1 MRVLIA
7 GGGTGGHLF
16 PGIALA
22 EEIVT
27 RNPKRNDVLFVG
39 TERGL
44 EAKIVPQNNFKLEL
58 IEVSGL
64 KRVGLRGLIKGLLA
78 VPRAVLQSLRI
89 LRGYKPDVVVGVGG
103 YASGPVVLAAW
114 LLGLPTAVQEQ
125 NAFPGFTNRVLSK
138 IAQVVFTAFPEAE
151 RHFPRK
157 KVQML
162 GNPIRRQLLDNFLKS
177 TVPHEKFNLLVFG
190 GSQGSHVLNQ
200 RMLEAVPFLDSVRE
214 RLVIQHQTGDK
225 ETDKVR
231 EGYAQQSANAE
242 VFDFIRDMSG
252 AYARADA
259 IVCRAGAT
267 TLAELTVSKKPAIL
281 IPFAAAA
288 DNHQELNAR
297 SLVEAG
303 AAVMILE
310 KDLTGERLAKEVF
323 ALMNPDR
330 RKQMEKAAGRLG
342 HPEAAKEIADVLVE
356 MSHRKWGPEGRKA

>member
-27 RNPKRNDVLFVG
+27 RDPKHNDVLFVG
-39 TERGL
+39 TAKGL
-44 EAKIVPQNNFKLEL
+44 EAKVVPQNNFKLEL

-64 KRVGLRGLIKGLLA
+64 KRVGLASFFKGLLA
-78 VPRAVLQSLRI
+78 IPRALLQSLAI
-89 LRGYKPDVVVGVGG
+89 LRRYRPEVVVGVGG

-114 LLGLPTAVQEQ
+114 LTGIPTAVQEQ
-125 NAFPGFTNRVLSK
+125 NAYPGFTNRVLSK
-138 IAQVVFTAFPEAE
+138 FAKAVFTAFPGAE
-151 RHFPRK
+151 RHFPKR

-162 GNPIRRQLLDNFLKS
+162 GNPIRRQLLDNYLKNS
-177 TVPHEKFNLLVFG
+177 VPHEKFNLLVFG
-190 GSQGSHVLNQ
+190 GSQGSHVVNQ
-200 RMLEAVPFLDSVRE
+200 RMLEAVPFLDSVRDK
-214 RLVIQHQTGDK
+214 LVIQHQTGEK
-225 ETDKVR
+225 EVDKVR

-242 VFDFIRDMSG
+242 VLDFIRDMSG

-267 TLAELTVSKKPAIL
+267 TLAEITVAKKAAIL

-323 ALMNPDR
+323 ALMNPGR
-330 RKQMEKAAGRLG
+330 RKQMEKAAGGLG

-356 MSHRKWGPEGRKA
+356 MSRGKWGPEGRKA